1 MANNKIQ
8 VKRTNVAGRTA
19 NVSNAGNTQYIDA
32 GEFALNMADQIL
44 YTSNGSTLITVGAN
58 LVNQRISNSVSIDNN
73 KNIRFQ
79 TVNTAAYVGMRQQND
94 DNFVFYSTNT
104 AYGERAIWSVFANST
119 TSAFSVSSPT
129 IFNANVNLG
138 QVALTVNNSTG
149 SAGQVLTTNGS
160 STYWSTVS
168 GSGTVNVNAQYVW
181 TNTQTFQAN
190 ISFTGNNISF
200 VTNTGSILFAG
211 SADQNWKIGRNT
223 GSPTKFFYT
232 NNTLDI
238 VAAGSN
244 LEGFVI
250 GQPGANTYLETGYA
264 GTFTRLPVY
273 VGNSTQN
280 VTTTNTA
287 INLQSNTTV
296 NATVNSSTLQV
307 SNSTAT
313 SNLTAQ
319 GLSAGANVVANTTAF
334 RVGNTTLT
342 TTNAVFGGTIAAN
355 GGIGSAGQVLT
366 SGAAGNAYWTT
377 PTTGTVTSVASGNGI
392 TGGTITSTGTL
403 YAVGGVGTVVNTGG
417 VNVLANNGI
426 VANSTGTFVNAQTP
440 LVANAT
446 GLHIATSAGSGTYS
460 SGISSIT
467 VDSVGRVTSVTGSA
481 GYVTSSGVTSV
492 ASANGIA
499 GGTITGT
506 GTLYAVAGNSTV
518 FVNATGIHVN
528 TSSLAFGTGTVTS
541 VASGNGITG
550 GTIIATG
557 TLTAVAGAGVVVN
570 TSGINVLANNGIT
583 ANSTGTFVTQGTGV
597 AVNST
602 GVHVLANTG
611 IVANTTGTFV
621 NAAYI
626 GTISA
631 NNASFLGT
639 VAAASYV
646 QNTDSRT
653 LSGNLVISGTSFTP
667 SSNTILLGNS
677 TQRWVL
683 SANTGSF
690 SGAVSGI
697 TTLGAGNT
705 TITGTLGAGNT
716 TITGFANVTTTIQG
730 GSSLTIAGALS
741 GVTTAAMGNT
751 TITGFAN
758 VTTTGQFGGNVAIA
772 GIATLSANVVLGTTT
787 ITANGGVGTAGQVLT
802 SGATGN
808 VYWAP
813 AAGGGSTNVN
823 ATYAWTNTHSFSNTI
838 TFSGN
843 VVMTGSATL
852 DGGPV
857 TYSGLL
863 GMMRTGSFVF

>member
-19 NVSNAGNTQYIDA
+19 NVTNAGNTQYIDA

-58 LVNQRISNSVSIDNN
+58 LVNQRITNSVSIDNN

-104 AYGERAIWSVFANST
+104 AYGERAIWSVFANSI

-181 TNTQTFQAN
+181 TNLHTFQAN

-355 GGIGSAGQVLT
+355 GGIGSAGQVLM
-366 SGAAGNAYWTT
+366 SAAGANAYWSTIGN
-377 PTTGTVTSVASGNGI
+377 GTVTSVASGNGI

-426 VANSTGTFVNAQTP
+426 VANSTGTFVNATYIATIAANSATGS
-440 LVANAT
+440 LTNTFTVGTASYFVANGNLGVGTSTPAT
-446 GLHIATSAGSGTYS
+446 KL
-460 SGISSIT
+460 T
-467 VDSVGRVTSVTGSA
+467 VNPKVSDDN
-481 GYVTSSGVTSV
+481 
-492 ASANGIA
+492 SANYDSN
-499 GGTITGT
+499 TVYFTHQSPTGT
-506 GTLYAVAGNSTV
+506 AILNDPKPVLLLARQGTSGQAYGAAAEFNLSRYENASVNSRTRLDIRLADGSFLTNNTTVLTALSNGNI
-518 FVNATGIHVN
+518 GIGN
-528 TSSLAFGTGTVTS
+528 TAPAFKLRVEGTTSLA
-541 VASGNGITG
+541 
-550 GTIIATG
+550 
-557 TLTAVAGAGVVVN
+557 
-570 TSGINVLANNGIT
+570 
-583 ANSTGTFVTQGTGV
+583 
-597 AVNST
+597 
-602 GVHVLANTG
+602 
-611 IVANTTGTFV
+611 
-621 NAAYI
+621 
-626 GTISA
+626 
-631 NNASFLGT
+631 
-639 VAAASYV
+639 
-646 QNTDSRT
+646 
-653 LSGNLVISGTSFTP
+653 
-667 SSNTILLGNS
+667 
-677 TQRWVL
+677 
-683 SANTGSF
+683 
-690 SGAVSGI
+690 GAVSGI
-697 TTLGAGNT
+697 TTLA
-705 TITGTLGAGNT
+705 AGNT
-716 TITGFANVTTTIQG
+716 TITGFVNA
-730 GSSLTIAGALS
+730 
-741 GVTTAAMGNT
+741 
-751 TITGFAN
+751 
-758 VTTTGQFGGNVAIA
+758 TTTGQFGGNVAIA

-787 ITANGGVGTAGQVLT
+787 ITANGGVGTAGHVLT

-808 VYWAP
+808 VYWAA
-813 AAGGGSTNVN
+813 AAGGGYYKGGTSAVGSLAVGGQNLFRVN
-823 ATYAWTNTHSFSNTI
+823 ANTLNTSTTFVAGENAQATGPIAVADGI
-838 TFSGN
+838 TLTVQSGAR
-843 VVMTGSATL
+843 VSIV
-852 DGGPV
+852 
-857 TYSGLL
+857 
-863 GMMRTGSFVF
+863 